1 MPELTPSMLF
11 WIPKERASG
20 ASEVEVAR
28 RHGLTEAD
36 VRKICAASE
45 ETGPGSWNDYV
56 AAVTRR
62 YA

>member
-1 MPELTPSMLF
+1 MLF